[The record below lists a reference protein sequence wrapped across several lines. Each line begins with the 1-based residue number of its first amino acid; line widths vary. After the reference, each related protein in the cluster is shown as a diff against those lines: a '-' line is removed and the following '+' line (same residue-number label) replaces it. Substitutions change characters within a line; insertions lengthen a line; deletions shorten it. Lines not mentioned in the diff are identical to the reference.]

1 MPTNKNA
8 LARIKVLDELLADRN
23 HNYSVK
29 DLNRICTERL
39 REYSDAN
46 FDISLRQ
53 TQKDINFIEFGPFE
67 AELERFSATNLDGG
81 SKVADKQCV
90 RYANSGYSIFK
101 KEMSDDE
108 KYLLDHVLNM
118 LGQFDGLPEFAQLN
132 ALAKGLDIHDH
143 RKIIC
148 LSENPLRDTN
158 IFGSIYSTI
167 VHHQVIRLKYHIFT
181 GPTIERSVFVHPYL
195 LKEYNRRWYLFCS
208 AFDTGKILNFA
219 LDRINSIEPMPSME
233 YKDCPDELVERFE
246 DIIGVTFHEGC
257 PVETITF
264 WVSDKSLGYV
274 KTKPLHESQKNLAL
288 QDQDRLHNDYPTLSG
303 GSFFSIDCI
312 RNYELIR
319 ELSSFGKEL
328 IVLTPQDL
336 RKEIITQVEDMLE
349 TYTSII

>member
-8 LARIKVLDELLADRN
+8 LARIKVLDELLSDRN

-29 DLNRICTERL
+29 DLNRICTEKL
-39 REYSDAN
+39 REYTDAN
-46 FDISLRQ
+46 LSISLRQ

-67 AELERFSATNLDGG
+67 AELERFSAPNLNGD

-90 RYANSGYSIFK
+90 RYADPGYSIFK

-108 KYLLDHVLNM
+108 KYLLDHILNM

-132 ALAKGLDIHDH
+132 ALAKGLEAHDH
-143 RKIIC
+143 RKIIS

-158 IFGSIYSTI
+158 IFGSIYSAI
-167 VHHQVIRLKYHIFT
+167 AHRQVIRLKYHTFT
-181 GPTIERSVFVHPYL
+181 DSTTVRSVFVHPYL

-208 AFDTGKILNFA
+208 AFDSGKILNFA
-219 LDRINSIEPMPSME
+219 LDRINSIEPMLSIE
-233 YKDCPDELVERFE
+233 YKDCPEELVERFE
-246 DIIGVTFHEGC
+246 DIVGVTYYESC
-257 PVETITF
+257 IVETVTF

-274 KTKPLHESQKNLAL
+274 KTKPLHESQKNLAI
-288 QDQDRLHNDYPTLSG
+288 QDQDRLHNEYPTLSG

-328 IVLTPQDL
+328 IVLTPKDL
-336 RKEIITQVEDMLE
+336 RKEIIAQVEDMLE

>member
-1 MPTNKNA
+1 
-8 LARIKVLDELLADRN
+8 
-23 HNYSVK
+23 
-29 DLNRICTERL
+29 
-39 REYSDAN
+39 
-46 FDISLRQ
+46 
-53 TQKDINFIEFGPFE
+53 
-67 AELERFSATNLDGG
+67 
-81 SKVADKQCV
+81 
-90 RYANSGYSIFK
+90 
-101 KEMSDDE
+101 MSDDE

-181 GPTIERSVFVHPYL
+181 GPTIERSVFVHPYM

-274 KTKPLHESQKNLAL
+274 KLSRSMSRRKTLPFKIKIDYIMTIRPFPVAHSSAL
-288 QDQDRLHNDYPTLSG
+288 TAFVTTNSSVNYHRSAKSLLFLLPKTSVKKLSH
-303 GSFFSIDCI
+303 
-312 RNYELIR
+312 
-319 ELSSFGKEL
+319 K
-328 IVLTPQDL
+328 
-336 RKEIITQVEDMLE
+336 
-349 TYTSII
+349 

>member
-1 MPTNKNA
+1 MPTNKNT
-8 LARIKVLDELLADRN
+8 LARIKVLDELLSDRN

-29 DLNRICTERL
+29 DLNRICTEKL
-39 REYSDAN
+39 REYTDA
-46 FDISLRQ
+46 DLSLSLRQ

-67 AELERFSATNLDGG
+67 AELERFSAPNLNGD
-81 SKVADKQCV
+81 SRVADKQCV
-90 RYANSGYSIFK
+90 RYANLGYSIFK
-101 KEMSDDE
+101 KEMSNDE

-118 LGQFDGLPEFAQLN
+118 LGQFDGLPEFTQLN
-132 ALAKGLDIHDH
+132 ALAKGLDVHDH

-158 IFGSIYSTI
+158 LFGSIYSAI
-167 VHHQVIRLKYHIFT
+167 VHRQVIRLKYHTFNN
-181 GPTIERSVFVHPYL
+181 PTTERSAFVHPYL

-208 AFDTGKILNFA
+208 AFDTGRILNFA
-219 LDRINSIEPMPSME
+219 LDRINGIEPQPSME
-233 YKDCPDELVERFE
+233 YKDCPEELVERFE
-246 DIIGVTFHEGC
+246 DIVGITYYEGC
-257 PVETITF
+257 PVETIIF

-274 KTKPLHESQKNLAL
+274 MTKPIHESQKNLTF
-288 QDQDRLHNDYPTLSG
+288 QDQERLHKDYPTLSG

-328 IVLTPQDL
+328 IVLTPKEV
-336 RKEIITQVEDMLE
+336 REEIISRVKDMLK